1 MTIEDKVR
9 EIVGEYFSGFSFVF
23 EDWNTA
29 DTKLDK
35 VELPAIIM
43 VLPVSG
49 VLQFGQ
55 HGRIKD
61 AENTIVAFVDK
72 VPKEADGR
80 DNETVYNEM
89 KVAARE
95 FVRRLNESGY
105 FNYIQG
111 DVPYNTIIEQLS
123 SIVTGVALQL
133 QLKELACWCEARMR
147 QGRCE

>member
-9 EIVGEYFSGFSFVF
+9 EIAGEYFSGFSFVF

-29 DTKLDK
+29 DTVLEK
-35 VELPAIIM
+35 VALPAIIM
-43 VLPVSG
+43 ILPVSG

-61 AENTIVAFVDK
+61 AENTVVAFVDK

-80 DNETVYNEM
+80 DNEAVYQDM
-89 KVAARE
+89 KVAARA
-95 FVRRLNESGY
+95 FVKRLNESGY
-105 FNYIQG
+105 FDYIQG
-111 DVPYNTIIEQLS
+111 DVAYNVIYEQLS

-133 QLKELACWCEARMR
+133 RLKELV
-147 QGRCE
+147 GRCE

>member
-43 VLPVSG
+43 ILPVSG

-80 DNETVYNEM
+80 DNEVVYNEM
-89 KVAARE
+89 KVAARA
-95 FVRRLNESGY
+95 FVRRINESGY

-133 QLKELACWCEARMR
+133 QLKELV
-147 QGRCE
+147 GRCE

>member
-1 MTIEDKVR
+1 MTIENKVR

-29 DTKLDK
+29 DKKLDK

-80 DNETVYNEM
+80 DNEVVYNEM
-89 KVAARE
+89 KVAARA

-133 QLKELACWCEARMR
+133 QLKELV
-147 QGRCE
+147 GRCE

>member
-80 DNETVYNEM
+80 DNEVVYNAM

-133 QLKELACWCEARMR
+133 QLKELV
-147 QGRCE
+147 GRCE

>member
-80 DNETVYNEM
+80 DNEVVYNGM
-89 KVAARE
+89 KVAARA

-133 QLKELACWCEARMR
+133 QLKELV
-147 QGRCE
+147 GRCE

>member
-43 VLPVSG
+43 ILPVSG

-80 DNETVYNEM
+80 DNEVVYNEM
-89 KVAARE
+89 KVAARA

-133 QLKELACWCEARMR
+133 QLKELI
-147 QGRCE
+147 GRCE

>member
-80 DNETVYNEM
+80 DNEVVYNEM
-89 KVAARE
+89 KVAARA

-133 QLKELACWCEARMR
+133 QLKELV
-147 QGRCE
+147 GRCE

>member
-61 AENTIVAFVDK
+61 AVNTIVAFVDK

-80 DNETVYNEM
+80 DNEVVYNEM

-133 QLKELACWCEARMR
+133 QLKELV
-147 QGRCE
+147 GRCE